1 MLLRKK
7 MVGLLILL
15 IIILNLNLIISQ
27 ERNQQPK
34 EKDLNY
40 YTQQG
45 KAEEFVELNQEE
57 RESVW
62 NDEQNS
68 FIKNTV
74 VEEITNHLLLKRWEG
89 DMMLR
94 GARVFGEQFFE
105 LIKES
110 LREQGVT
117 SIKGVNIEDILRYN
131 GGLSGFL
138 KDNYG
143 VDIDRDLTEPS
154 IDRIIGFKDLR
165 WSEVKDANGKTKNI
179 IGDGKIWLD
188 LERIPLGTKEIE
200 YNNGKF
206 ILRMRKGGEII
217 ISESDEEG
225 DVILKNTGKK
235 TDGETDYIT
244 ISPMDIYLATENGK
258 GSVELH
264 EKGLTINGD
273 AVVDIKGLQI
283 KNREGVSQ

>member
-1 MLLRKK
+1 M
-7 MVGLLILL
+7 
-15 IIILNLNLIISQ
+15 IISQ

-165 WSEVKDANGKTKNI
+165 WSEVKDANGKTRIKYL
-179 IGDGKIWLD
+179 WD
-188 LERIPLGTKEIE
+188 L
-200 YNNGKF
+200 
-206 ILRMRKGGEII
+206 
-217 ISESDEEG
+217 
-225 DVILKNTGKK
+225 
-235 TDGETDYIT
+235 
-244 ISPMDIYLATENGK
+244 
-258 GSVELH
+258 
-264 EKGLTINGD
+264 
-273 AVVDIKGLQI
+273 
-283 KNREGVSQ
+283 